1 MLRILIIRPGI
12 ASSLQKL
19 PIRPIALLLEI

>member
-12 ASSLQKL
+12 SSSRQKL

>member
-12 ASSLQKL
+12 SSSRQKQL
-19 PIRPIALLLEI
+19 LRPLALLLEI